1 MLALTFIPDL
11 AGAADVIIC
20 KADRDLAGMNPKLT
34 CRRKLQAEDLI
45 FSEFAIVYDRVGENN
60 KRTMLSVE
68 VRRAMS
74 NTPAAFTS
82 EADAFVWALDH
93 PDDFPGTGTL
103 KIDFG
108 GANIRWLLNCA
119 VEVLEMPDLL
129 GKAPLFRYT
138 FNGGEITKD
147 NPL

>member
-1 MLALTFIPDL
+1 MLSLTFIPDL

-20 KADRDLAGMNPKLT
+20 KADRDLAGMNPMIT
-34 CRRKLQAEDLI
+34 SHRHLQHEDLL
-45 FSEFAIVYDRVGENN
+45 FAEFAVVYDRGN

-129 GKAPLFRYT
+129 GKAPLFRNT

>member
-1 MLALTFIPDL
+1 M
-11 AGAADVIIC
+11 
-20 KADRDLAGMNPKLT
+20 
-34 CRRKLQAEDLI
+34 
-45 FSEFAIVYDRVGENN
+45 NN
-60 KRTMLSVE
+60 KS
-68 VRRAMS
+68 
-74 NTPAAFTS
+74 AAFAS

-103 KIDFG
+103 VIDFG
-108 GANIRWLLNCA
+108 GANIRWLLNCG
-119 VEVLEMPDLL
+119 VEVLEMPELL